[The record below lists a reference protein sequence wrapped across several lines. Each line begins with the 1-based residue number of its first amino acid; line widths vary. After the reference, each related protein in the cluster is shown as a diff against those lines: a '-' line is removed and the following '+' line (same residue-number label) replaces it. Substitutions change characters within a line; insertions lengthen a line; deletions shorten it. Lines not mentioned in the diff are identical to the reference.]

1 MGNNYTKVINQNQ
14 EKSLYSYDVQM
25 IDIQHSGGVNTKI
38 ISSLMLNNNIY
49 FVDCKLKLY
58 PSQLTIKNDNIRF
71 DIDYY
76 DIPGWGYFKN
86 IWFFRTKNRNFFLKL
101 NSKYSPSIISDSIKK
116 LCQNILNKNNR
127 SLLE

>member
-25 IDIQHSGGVNTKI
+25 IDIQHSGDFNTKF
-38 ISSLMLNNNIY
+38 ISSLMNNTKVY
-49 FVDCKLKLY
+49 FIDCKLKLY

-86 IWFFRTKNRNFFLKL
+86 IWFCKTKNRNFFLKL
-101 NSKYSPSIISDSIKK
+101 NKKLPPSIISNDIKK
-116 LCQNILNKNNR
+116 VCQNILNENNR

>member
-25 IDIQHSGGVNTKI
+25 IDIQHSGELNTKI
-38 ISSLMLNNNIY
+38 IYSIMLNKNIHII
-49 FVDCKLKLY
+49 DCKLKLY

-86 IWFFRTKNRNFFLKL
+86 IWFFRTKDKNFFLKL
-101 NSKYSPSIISDSIKK
+101 NSNYSPSNVSVNIQKV
-116 LCQNILNKNNR
+116 CQNILNENNR
-127 SLLE
+127 SLME